1 MTDEEI
7 IALYN
12 ARNEN
17 ALLETKA
24 KFESLCKAISVGI
37 VGDKNDSEEILND
50 TYKVL
55 WDTIP
60 PKKPDSL
67 KAYIC
72 RVAKNLSLKRYE
84 YNSAKKRK
92 SEYDVSLDEL
102 GDIVSGGS
110 AFYDADNSEL
120 INLINCFLS
129 KLSKEKRVM
138 FLRRYWFADS
148 VKKIAEDNRISEKTA
163 SMRLARIRKQLKS
176 YL

>member
-7 IALYN
+7 IALDN

-24 KFESLCKAISVGI
+24 KFESLCKAISVSI

-60 PKKPDSL
+60 PKHPDSL

-84 YNSAKKRK
+84 YNSAKNAK
-92 SEYDVSLDEL
+92 
-102 GDIVSGGS
+102 
-110 AFYDADNSEL
+110 ANT
-120 INLINCFLS
+120 
-129 KLSKEKRVM
+129 M
-138 FLRRYWFADS
+138 FLWRSLGTLRAA
-148 VKKIAEDNRISEKTA
+148 VGLTMRKTA
-163 SMRLARIRKQLKS
+163 SLSI
-176 YL
+176 